1 MIHQNL
7 SISLLSG
14 SSSNPCDP
22 NPCLNSGTCTVIG
35 STYDCACTA
44 SWTGSI
50 CDVLVQSCQP
60 NPCQNGGTCSIIG
73 NSVSCDCPPNWGGP
87 NCESKPPNILFHV
100 GLSSFNANSF
110 VRVCLSVIYL

>member
-87 NCESKPPNILFHV
+87 NCESKPPKHSIPCWSKF
-100 GLSSFNANSF
+100 
-110 VRVCLSVIYL
+110 I